1 MQYLVVAYP
10 RLDEADARW
19 VQAIRQQ
26 YDPHAAIIA
35 PHFTLVFPTEIEDE
49 RRFLLELRQQAAP
62 FAPFTFVIRCALPV
76 KDLLSPSTHIFL
88 VPDEGLSTL
97 VRLHDALY
105 ASSLAPVLRLDIPFI
120 PHITVGATGE
130 LAVAKA
136 ITDAVNLQERAVEGV
151 IDQLSLIR
159 FDGRTVE
166 LREQIALAHAS

>member
-1 MQYLVVAYP
+1 VQYLVVAYP
-10 RLDEADARW
+10 RLDAADARW

-26 YDPHAAIIA
+26 YDPHAALIA

-49 RRFLLELRQQAAP
+49 RRFLLDLRQQATP

-88 VPDEGLSTL
+88 VPDEGLSSL

-105 ASSLAPVLRLDIPFI
+105 ATSLAPALRLDIPFI
-120 PHITVGATGE
+120 PHITVGAIGE
-130 LAVAKA
+130 PVVAKA
-136 ITDAVNLQERAVEGV
+136 IADAVNLQERVVEGV

-159 FDGRTVE
+159 FDGRAVE
-166 LREQIALAHAS
+166 LREQIALGHTS